1 MYMYKINDKIKGDDT
16 MAQATVTEQEQQ
28 QLLRRLK
35 QKEEAALYDLIRLY
49 GGLIRAVV
57 RRHLDSHPQWAEDCE
72 TDVLL
77 AVWEHIDAYQ
87 PQKSSFSNWLAAV
100 CRYRAIDCLRH
111 HTRELQE
118 QELSEVLPDTHTGP
132 EEQLL
137 QQELS
142 EEMEHLLQ
150 ALSPQDR
157 QLFWD
162 YYVQQHDIQAIAQRN
177 GVQPA
182 ALYNRLSRGRKKLRS
197 LWPCRQ
203 K

>member
-1 MYMYKINDKIKGDDT
+1 
-16 MAQATVTEQEQQ
+16 MAQATVTEKEQQ
-28 QLLRRLK
+28 QLVRRLK
-35 QKEEAALYDLIRLY
+35 RKEEAALYDLIRLY

-57 RRHLDSHPQWAEDCE
+57 RRHLVSHPQWAEECE
-72 TDVLL
+72 TDVLM
-77 AVWEHIDAYQ
+77 AIWEHIGAYQ
-87 PQKSSFSNWLAAV
+87 PRQSSFSNWLAAV
-100 CRYRAIDCLRH
+100 CRYRAIDCLRR

-118 QELSEVLPDTHTGP
+118 QELSEVLPDTRTGP

-137 QQELS
+137 QEELS
-142 EEMEHLLQ
+142 EEMEQLLQ

-157 QLFWD
+157 QLFLE
-162 YYVQQHDIQAIAQRN
+162 YYVQQQGIDDIAQRY

-182 ALYNRLSRGRKKLRS
+182 TLYNRLSRGRKKLRS

>member
-1 MYMYKINDKIKGDDT
+1 
-16 MAQATVTEQEQQ
+16 MAQATVTEKDEQQ
-28 QLLRRLK
+28 LVRRLK
-35 QKEEAALYDLIRLY
+35 RKEETALYDLIRLY

-57 RRHLDSHPQWAEDCE
+57 RRHLAAHPQWAEECE
-72 TDVLL
+72 TDVLM

-87 PQKSSFSNWLAAV
+87 PRQSSFSSWLAAV
-100 CRYRAIDCLRH
+100 CRYRAIDCLRR
-111 HTRELQE
+111 HTREMQE
-118 QELSEVLPDTHTGP
+118 QELTEVMPDTHDTP

-142 EEMEHLLQ
+142 EEMEQLLQ
-150 ALSPQDR
+150 LLSPQDR

-162 YYVQQHDIQAIAQRN
+162 YYVQQQDIGDIAQRS

-182 ALYNRLSRGRKKLRS
+182 TLYNRLSRGRKKLRS